1 MELKDSSET
10 CWQAYFK
17 PQSHIRT
24 TRLCGLTYKVLCVVS
39 PPPSIGITLS
49 DWFGGEHHAKNPLDE
64 TAGDLNR
71 ADYMG
76 IESRLQCCWK

>member
-1 MELKDSSET
+1 M
-10 CWQAYFK
+10 
-17 PQSHIRT
+17 
-24 TRLCGLTYKVLCVVS
+24 
-39 PPPSIGITLS
+39 TLS

-76 IESRLQCCWK
+76 IESGLQSGWK